1 VRPVDR
7 TPERPKRFGRLR
19 RPTRT
24 PDPEPVRRAPRTVAE
39 LVAERERAAREAAE
53 AGGSGTQ
60 EAGDE

>member
-1 VRPVDR
+1 M
-7 TPERPKRFGRLR
+7 
-19 RPTRT
+19 RT